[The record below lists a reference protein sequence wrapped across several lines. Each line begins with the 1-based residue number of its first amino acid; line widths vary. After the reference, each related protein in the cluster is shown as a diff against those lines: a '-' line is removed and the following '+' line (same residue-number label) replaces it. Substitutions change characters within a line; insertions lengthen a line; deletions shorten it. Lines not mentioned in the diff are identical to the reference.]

1 MADSTLRLTFQQLQ
15 IRVADFLGIA
25 NRSGS
30 SLAVP
35 SDAKNL
41 ELVKRLVNDGYR
53 RMLTDYEKWNVLNVP
68 LTINFVAQLEGTITA
83 VVTGATPSIT
93 VGSFAGTY
101 ANDYFNGFELTVD
114 EDTVNEVTLTVLDYV
129 GATGQFTFAAQ
140 AIAAGTTIASGDTL
154 KIAGLRNPRGI
165 AWRYYLPDDFYGL
178 WKVPLTYSPNG
189 PRVRITE
196 VTEGEIR
203 EMRAG
208 ARTAGDPLFVAFR
221 PINTVATTD
230 GKRWEAL
237 FWPEPN
243 TLYPVQGIYKR
254 FPAALSADGDTSVFG
269 FHHDGTVLAAS
280 LAAAELFRHDKMG
293 IHETTYQTKLATAI
307 KLDAR
312 SSPRNN
318 RPFGDHSDEAVGM
331 RTSDHFA
338 PATYNG
344 VDV

>member
-1 MADSTLRLTFQQLQ
+1 MSDSTLRLTFEQLQ

-68 LTINFVAQLEGTITA
+68 LTINFVAQLSGAVTN

-101 ANDYFNGFELTVD
+101 ANDTFNGFEITVD
-114 EDTVNEVTLTVLDYV
+114 EDTTDELSLTVVDYV
-129 GATGQFTFAAQ
+129 GATGQFTFAANSVP
-140 AIAAGTTIASGDTL
+140 TTVASGDTL
-154 KIAGLRNPRGI
+154 KVAGARNVRGI

-196 VTEGEIR
+196 VTEGELR

-208 ARTAGDPLFVAFR
+208 QRTAGDPLFVAFR
-221 PINTVATTD
+221 PINVGPTTD
-230 GKRWEAL
+230 GKRWEAM

-243 TLYPVQGIYKR
+243 TLYPVQGVYKR
-254 FPAALSADGDTSVFG
+254 FPAALSATTDVSVFG
-269 FHHDGTVLAAS
+269 FHHDGTVLAAA
-280 LAAAELFRHDKMG
+280 LAAAELYRHDKMG

-318 RPFGDHSDEAVGM
+318 RPFGDHSDEPVIY
-331 RTSDHFA
+331 RTSDHFQ
-338 PATYNG
+338 PASYNG